1 MEVEAPPPA
10 AVFDAATVVGSPGGE
25 SGGKLE
31 PSSPAPVSGSG
42 ANGAAT
48 KLQKVY
54 RSYRTRRKLADSA
67 VVVEEL
73 WCCDHSFPFCC
84 LCFLSFFLPHCSL
97 SSFGKES
104 VARETPPDNS
114 SLVIV
119 SSLPFWLALALLHGL
134 GWLGFLERRLLSRR
148 EIFVA
153 SNKRIE

>member
-1 MEVEAPPPA
+1 MEVEAPLPA
-10 AVFDAATVVGSPGGE
+10 AGFDAATVVDSPGGE

-31 PSSPAPVSGSG
+31 PSSPVQVNGGG

-73 WCCDHSFPFCC
+73 WC
-84 LCFLSFFLPHCSL
+84 LCFLSFFLPLCSL

-104 VARETPPDNS
+104 VARETPSDNS

-119 SSLPFWLALALLHGL
+119 SSCLF
-134 GWLGFLERRLLSRR
+134 GWLLL
-148 EIFVA
+148 
-153 SNKRIE
+153 